1 MKKQIGICT
10 LITMLVLVAVSCTR
24 HPAAEDHPES
34 ATATVTESVTN
45 TATEYI
51 TNTTF
56 ITAVEEATDINW
68 TKEEDGTVRLTP
80 ENLKAIRAVK
90 ELDISNMELT
100 DLSGIEWF
108 TGLEDLGCTGNY
120 LTELDVSKNTKLQ
133 NLYCYKNQLRSLD
146 LSQNTALE
154 ELYCHENQLGL
165 LDLSH
170 NTALIELYCY
180 NNQLRSLDLL
190 QNTALTKLSC
200 YNNQLTELDISHN
213 QELEILN
220 CGYQKTSNGETQE
233 LTLTLTEEQRE
244 KWDRCWADET
254 DEDAKNAYT
263 MLAEGNADR
272 RGQVYPFDEIQLVFP
287 DKFRLE
293 YARELRVNDRH
304 CKYYFTYGVCW
315 VEAGYEESPFFC
327 LVKEEDGKITDKE
340 YFYEVVQN
348 LSELETNVEKNGE
361 PVNPAFFGSY
371 GGSNFYRQLDAY
383 KEKCGFIYILD
394 MDNDGYEEIVSL
406 FFGIYDWDPYLRNP
420 PDVGPGGIY
429 PEAYLEARKESLED
443 KWFKPKIFP
452 YDFVEYKGKTGL
464 RIVFYDEPESP
475 THYHAEFWA
484 YDENTQQYEKL
495 EQIWEL
501 EENTPPDGLIFAEAR
516 ADLFWGS
523 KTDFSK
529 LNGRLTDE
537 DLEDLDKVQ
546 LRIMRNAVYARH
558 GRMFQSED
566 LQTLFNECSWYTK
579 NPEYTDGLLTETD
592 RYNIRLIQKY
602 EDKQA
607 MLTFDYKTIKAVEPE
622 TVAVEEGGIYRA
634 KENIYLRE
642 KEDTSGEIIT
652 TIQTDTLVKVLSLGK
667 EDTIDGIKSNWVQI
681 EVQTGGWDSDGNPI
695 KAGTTG
701 WCFGGN
707 LKIGEYEESELFVS
721 PETANKIG
729 SKVKNIFRICV
740 EEIQRFM
747 ERYFF
752 FVFSIILAVPFIYNT
767 IKLIQ
772 SIKARKKDTQDNVP
786 VPSRILIYI
795 GYFSTL
801 VAISFYI
808 LQTMA
813 LPSGIY
819 VIFETLFNIGLFD
832 SILAYVIAG
841 LVTIAGKI
849 RKKKET
855 SGSLALVITGEVV
868 MIVVI
873 LFFFALNLIFVMEY
887 YYKNAMIAL
896 VVLEVGTMLIT
907 AGVLRPKVNKKE
919 KNPE

>member
-1 MKKQIGICT
+1 MKRKCVCT
-10 LITMLVLVAVSCTR
+10 LFWLLLVFSAIG
-24 HPAAEDHPES
+24 HP
-34 ATATVTESVTN
+34 
-45 TATEYI
+45 
-51 TNTTF
+51 
-56 ITAVEEATDINW
+56 
-68 TKEEDGTVRLTP
+68 
-80 ENLKAIRAVK
+80 
-90 ELDISNMELT
+90 
-100 DLSGIEWF
+100 
-108 TGLEDLGCTGNY
+108 
-120 LTELDVSKNTKLQ
+120 
-133 NLYCYKNQLRSLD
+133 
-146 LSQNTALE
+146 
-154 ELYCHENQLGL
+154 
-165 LDLSH
+165 
-170 NTALIELYCY
+170 
-180 NNQLRSLDLL
+180 
-190 QNTALTKLSC
+190 
-200 YNNQLTELDISHN
+200 
-213 QELEILN
+213 
-220 CGYQKTSNGETQE
+220 
-233 LTLTLTEEQRE
+233 
-244 KWDRCWADET
+244 
-254 DEDAKNAYT
+254 
-263 MLAEGNADR
+263 
-272 RGQVYPFDEIQLVFP
+272 YPFSEIQKLHP
-287 DKFRLE
+287 SDYKLM
-293 YARELRVNDRH
+293 YARELRLNDQHSR
-304 CKYYFTYGVCW
+304 YYLACFMY
-315 VEAGYEESPFFC
+315 
-327 LVKEEDGKITDKE
+327 
-340 YFYEVVQN
+340 
-348 LSELETNVEKNGE
+348 
-361 PVNPAFFGSY
+361 SY
-371 GGSNFYRQLDAY
+371 GGIVRPREEMPHVEIIKEESGQFTKDLFLWEVKECFSDLEVAWEEENGEMRQTVFFNSYEGSHFYQQIDPFNYSSVARL
-383 KEKCGFIYILD
+383 YIRKYIQGEWKTVF
-394 MDNDGYEEIVSL
+394 NEP
-406 FFGIYDWDPYLRNP
+406 FFGMFIWNSNLTDWLDNGPSVVI
-420 PDVGPGGIY
+420 PDSY
-429 PEAYLEARKESLED
+429 WETWEEAKTDEE
-443 KWFKPKIFP
+443 WFTPKVFP

-464 RIVFYDEPESP
+464 RIIFYARDHGRDPKR
-475 THYHAEFWA
+475 YYAQFWA
-484 YDENTQQYEKL
+484 YDEETQQYEL
-495 EQIWEL
+495 VEDIYNEFV
-501 EENTPPDGLIFAEAR
+501 EHTPADGLLFAEAR

-592 RYNIRLIQKY
+592 RYNISLIQKY

-642 KEDTSGEIIT
+642 NEDTSGEIIT

-667 EDTIDGIKSNWVQI
+667 EDAIDGIKSNWVQI

-849 RKKKET
+849 RKKKEAP
-855 SGSLALVITGEVV
+855 GSLALVITGEVA

-907 AGVLRPKVNKKE
+907 AGVLRPKVNKKG

>member
-1 MKKQIGICT
+1 M
-10 LITMLVLVAVSCTR
+10 
-24 HPAAEDHPES
+24 P
-34 ATATVTESVTN
+34 VT
-45 TATEYI
+45 
-51 TNTTF
+51 
-56 ITAVEEATDINW
+56 
-68 TKEEDGTVRLTP
+68 
-80 ENLKAIRAVK
+80 
-90 ELDISNMELT
+90 
-100 DLSGIEWF
+100 
-108 TGLEDLGCTGNY
+108 
-120 LTELDVSKNTKLQ
+120 
-133 NLYCYKNQLRSLD
+133 
-146 LSQNTALE
+146 
-154 ELYCHENQLGL
+154 
-165 LDLSH
+165 
-170 NTALIELYCY
+170 
-180 NNQLRSLDLL
+180 
-190 QNTALTKLSC
+190 
-200 YNNQLTELDISHN
+200 
-213 QELEILN
+213 
-220 CGYQKTSNGETQE
+220 
-233 LTLTLTEEQRE
+233 
-244 KWDRCWADET
+244 
-254 DEDAKNAYT
+254 
-263 MLAEGNADR
+263 
-272 RGQVYPFDEIQLVFP
+272 
-287 DKFRLE
+287 
-293 YARELRVNDRH
+293 
-304 CKYYFTYGVCW
+304 
-315 VEAGYEESPFFC
+315 
-327 LVKEEDGKITDKE
+327 
-340 YFYEVVQN
+340 
-348 LSELETNVEKNGE
+348 
-361 PVNPAFFGSY
+361 
-371 GGSNFYRQLDAY
+371 
-383 KEKCGFIYILD
+383 
-394 MDNDGYEEIVSL
+394 
-406 FFGIYDWDPYLRNP
+406 
-420 PDVGPGGIY
+420 
-429 PEAYLEARKESLED
+429 
-443 KWFKPKIFP
+443 
-452 YDFVEYKGKTGL
+452 
-464 RIVFYDEPESP
+464 
-475 THYHAEFWA
+475 
-484 YDENTQQYEKL
+484 
-495 EQIWEL
+495 
-501 EENTPPDGLIFAEAR
+501 
-516 ADLFWGS
+516 
-523 KTDFSK
+523 
-529 LNGRLTDE
+529 
-537 DLEDLDKVQ
+537 
-546 LRIMRNAVYARH
+546 
-558 GRMFQSED
+558 FQSED

-592 RYNIRLIQKY
+592 RYNISLIQKY

-752 FVFSIILAVPFIYNT
+752 YVFSIILAVPFIYNT

-813 LPSGIY
+813 RPSCIY

-841 LVTIAGKI
+841 LVTIAG
-849 RKKKET
+849 
-855 SGSLALVITGEVV
+855 ITGEVA

-896 VVLEVGTMLIT
+896 VALEVGTMLIT
-907 AGVLRPKVNKKE
+907 AGVLRPKVNKKG
-919 KNPE
+919 KNPERIFLLGIITIPGRYFKRTYTRNNR

>member
-1 MKKQIGICT
+1 MKRKYVCT
-10 LITMLVLVAVSCTR
+10 LFWLLLVF
-24 HPAAEDHPES
+24 S
-34 ATATVTESVTN
+34 A
-45 TATEYI
+45 I
-51 TNTTF
+51 
-56 ITAVEEATDINW
+56 
-68 TKEEDGTVRLTP
+68 
-80 ENLKAIRAVK
+80 
-90 ELDISNMELT
+90 
-100 DLSGIEWF
+100 
-108 TGLEDLGCTGNY
+108 
-120 LTELDVSKNTKLQ
+120 
-133 NLYCYKNQLRSLD
+133 
-146 LSQNTALE
+146 
-154 ELYCHENQLGL
+154 
-165 LDLSH
+165 
-170 NTALIELYCY
+170 
-180 NNQLRSLDLL
+180 
-190 QNTALTKLSC
+190 
-200 YNNQLTELDISHN
+200 
-213 QELEILN
+213 
-220 CGYQKTSNGETQE
+220 
-233 LTLTLTEEQRE
+233 
-244 KWDRCWADET
+244 
-254 DEDAKNAYT
+254 
-263 MLAEGNADR
+263 
-272 RGQVYPFDEIQLVFP
+272 GQPYPFSEIQKLFSRTH
-287 DKFRLE
+287 KLM
-293 YARELRVNDRH
+293 YARELRLNDQHSR
-304 CKYYFTYGVCW
+304 YYLTCFMYTYIRQREEVPD
-315 VEAGYEESPFFC
+315 VMIIKEEAGQFTEVDY
-327 LVKEEDGKITDKE
+327 LWGVKERFSDL
-340 YFYEVVQN
+340 EVAW
-348 LSELETNVEKNGE
+348 EEENGE
-361 PVNPAFFGSY
+361 MRQTVFFNSYEGSH
-371 GGSNFYRQLDAY
+371 FYQQLDAY
-383 KEKCGFIYILD
+383 KQKNCLVFIADID
-394 MDNDGYEEIVSL
+394 ADGNEEILSFGIDPFNYSSVARL
-406 FFGIYDWDPYLRNP
+406 YIRKYIQGEWKTVFNEPFFGIFIWNHNFAESLDNGPSAVYSDAFIKDWEKNK
-420 PDVGPGGIY
+420 
-429 PEAYLEARKESLED
+429 EEARADE
-443 KWFKPKIFP
+443 WFTPKVFP

-464 RIVFYDEPESP
+464 RIIFYDRDNGRDPKR
-475 THYHAEFWA
+475 YYAQFWA
-484 YDENTQQYEKL
+484 YDEETQQYEL
-495 EQIWEL
+495 VEDIYNEFEEL
-501 EENTPPDGLIFAEAR
+501 TPADGLLFAEVR

-592 RYNIRLIQKY
+592 RYNISLIQKY

-642 KEDTSGEIIT
+642 NEDTSGEIIT

-681 EVQTGGWDSDGNPI
+681 EVQTDGWDSDGNPI

-752 FVFSIILAVPFIYNT
+752 YVFSIILAVPFIYNT

-813 LPSGIY
+813 RPSCIY

-849 RKKKET
+849 RKKKEAP
-855 SGSLALVITGEVV
+855 GSLVLVITGEVA

-887 YYKNAMIAL
+887 YYKDAMIAL

-919 KNPE
+919 KIQE

>member
-1 MKKQIGICT
+1 MKRNCVCT
-10 LITMLVLVAVSCTR
+10 LFWLLLVF
-24 HPAAEDHPES
+24 S
-34 ATATVTESVTN
+34 A
-45 TATEYI
+45 I
-51 TNTTF
+51 
-56 ITAVEEATDINW
+56 
-68 TKEEDGTVRLTP
+68 
-80 ENLKAIRAVK
+80 
-90 ELDISNMELT
+90 
-100 DLSGIEWF
+100 
-108 TGLEDLGCTGNY
+108 
-120 LTELDVSKNTKLQ
+120 
-133 NLYCYKNQLRSLD
+133 
-146 LSQNTALE
+146 
-154 ELYCHENQLGL
+154 
-165 LDLSH
+165 
-170 NTALIELYCY
+170 
-180 NNQLRSLDLL
+180 
-190 QNTALTKLSC
+190 
-200 YNNQLTELDISHN
+200 
-213 QELEILN
+213 
-220 CGYQKTSNGETQE
+220 
-233 LTLTLTEEQRE
+233 
-244 KWDRCWADET
+244 
-254 DEDAKNAYT
+254 
-263 MLAEGNADR
+263 
-272 RGQVYPFDEIQLVFP
+272 GQPYPFSEIQKLFSRTH
-287 DKFRLE
+287 KLM
-293 YARELRVNDRH
+293 YARELRLNDQHSR
-304 CKYYFTYGVCW
+304 YYLACFMYTYIRQREEVPD
-315 VEAGYEESPFFC
+315 VMIIKEEAGQFTEVDY
-327 LVKEEDGKITDKE
+327 LGRVKERFSDL
-340 YFYEVVQN
+340 EVAW
-348 LSELETNVEKNGE
+348 EEENGE
-361 PVNPAFFGSY
+361 MRQTVFFNSYEGSH
-371 GGSNFYRQLDAY
+371 FYQQLDAY
-383 KEKCGFIYILD
+383 KQKNCLVFIADID
-394 MDNDGYEEIVSL
+394 ADGNEEILSFGIDSFNYSSVARL
-406 FFGIYDWDPYLRNP
+406 YIRKYIQGEWKTVFNEPFFGIFIWNHNFAESLDNGPSAVYSDAFIKDW
-420 PDVGPGGIY
+420 
-429 PEAYLEARKESLED
+429 EKTEEEARADE
-443 KWFKPKIFP
+443 WFTPKVFP

-642 KEDTSGEIIT
+642 NEDTSGEIIT

-681 EVQTGGWDSDGNPI
+681 EVQTDGWDSDGNPI

-752 FVFSIILAVPFIYNT
+752 YVFSIILAVPFIYNT

-855 SGSLALVITGEVV
+855 SGSLALVITGEVA

-907 AGVLRPKVNKKE
+907 AGVLRPKVNKKG

>member
-1 MKKQIGICT
+1 M
-10 LITMLVLVAVSCTR
+10 
-24 HPAAEDHPES
+24 
-34 ATATVTESVTN
+34 
-45 TATEYI
+45 
-51 TNTTF
+51 
-56 ITAVEEATDINW
+56 
-68 TKEEDGTVRLTP
+68 
-80 ENLKAIRAVK
+80 
-90 ELDISNMELT
+90 
-100 DLSGIEWF
+100 
-108 TGLEDLGCTGNY
+108 
-120 LTELDVSKNTKLQ
+120 
-133 NLYCYKNQLRSLD
+133 
-146 LSQNTALE
+146 
-154 ELYCHENQLGL
+154 
-165 LDLSH
+165 
-170 NTALIELYCY
+170 
-180 NNQLRSLDLL
+180 
-190 QNTALTKLSC
+190 
-200 YNNQLTELDISHN
+200 
-213 QELEILN
+213 
-220 CGYQKTSNGETQE
+220 
-233 LTLTLTEEQRE
+233 
-244 KWDRCWADET
+244 
-254 DEDAKNAYT
+254 
-263 MLAEGNADR
+263 
-272 RGQVYPFDEIQLVFP
+272 
-287 DKFRLE
+287 
-293 YARELRVNDRH
+293 
-304 CKYYFTYGVCW
+304 
-315 VEAGYEESPFFC
+315 
-327 LVKEEDGKITDKE
+327 
-340 YFYEVVQN
+340 
-348 LSELETNVEKNGE
+348 
-361 PVNPAFFGSY
+361 
-371 GGSNFYRQLDAY
+371 
-383 KEKCGFIYILD
+383 
-394 MDNDGYEEIVSL
+394 
-406 FFGIYDWDPYLRNP
+406 
-420 PDVGPGGIY
+420 
-429 PEAYLEARKESLED
+429 
-443 KWFKPKIFP
+443 
-452 YDFVEYKGKTGL
+452 
-464 RIVFYDEPESP
+464 
-475 THYHAEFWA
+475 
-484 YDENTQQYEKL
+484 
-495 EQIWEL
+495 
-501 EENTPPDGLIFAEAR
+501 
-516 ADLFWGS
+516 
-523 KTDFSK
+523 
-529 LNGRLTDE
+529 TDE

-579 NPEYTDGLLTETD
+579 NPEYTDGFLTETD
-592 RYNIRLIQKY
+592 RYNISLIQKY

-752 FVFSIILAVPFIYNT
+752 YVFSIILAVPFIYNTINIILAVPFIYNT

-813 LPSGIY
+813 RPSCIY

-849 RKKKET
+849 RKKKEAP
-855 SGSLALVITGEVV
+855 GSLALVITGEVA
-868 MIVVI
+868 MIIVI
-873 LFFFALNLIFVMEY
+873 LFFS
-887 YYKNAMIAL
+887 
-896 VVLEVGTMLIT
+896 
-907 AGVLRPKVNKKE
+907 
-919 KNPE
+919 

>member
-100 DLSGIEWF
+100 DLSGSEWF

-348 LSELETNVEKNGE
+348 LSELETNAQIFTGSWMPTKKNA
-361 PVNPAFFGSY
+361 V
-371 GGSNFYRQLDAY
+371 L
-383 KEKCGFIYILD
+383 FIY
-394 MDNDGYEEIVSL
+394 
-406 FFGIYDWDPYLRNP
+406 
-420 PDVGPGGIY
+420 
-429 PEAYLEARKESLED
+429 
-443 KWFKPKIFP
+443 
-452 YDFVEYKGKTGL
+452 
-464 RIVFYDEPESP
+464 
-475 THYHAEFWA
+475 
-484 YDENTQQYEKL
+484 
-495 EQIWEL
+495 
-501 EENTPPDGLIFAEAR
+501 
-516 ADLFWGS
+516 
-523 KTDFSK
+523 
-529 LNGRLTDE
+529 
-537 DLEDLDKVQ
+537 
-546 LRIMRNAVYARH
+546 
-558 GRMFQSED
+558 
-566 LQTLFNECSWYTK
+566 
-579 NPEYTDGLLTETD
+579 
-592 RYNIRLIQKY
+592 
-602 EDKQA
+602 
-607 MLTFDYKTIKAVEPE
+607 
-622 TVAVEEGGIYRA
+622 
-634 KENIYLRE
+634 
-642 KEDTSGEIIT
+642 
-652 TIQTDTLVKVLSLGK
+652 
-667 EDTIDGIKSNWVQI
+667 
-681 EVQTGGWDSDGNPI
+681 
-695 KAGTTG
+695 
-701 WCFGGN
+701 
-707 LKIGEYEESELFVS
+707 
-721 PETANKIG
+721 
-729 SKVKNIFRICV
+729 
-740 EEIQRFM
+740 
-747 ERYFF
+747 
-752 FVFSIILAVPFIYNT
+752 
-767 IKLIQ
+767 
-772 SIKARKKDTQDNVP
+772 
-786 VPSRILIYI
+786 
-795 GYFSTL
+795 
-801 VAISFYI
+801 
-808 LQTMA
+808 
-813 LPSGIY
+813 
-819 VIFETLFNIGLFD
+819 
-832 SILAYVIAG
+832 
-841 LVTIAGKI
+841 
-849 RKKKET
+849 
-855 SGSLALVITGEVV
+855 
-868 MIVVI
+868 
-873 LFFFALNLIFVMEY
+873 
-887 YYKNAMIAL
+887 
-896 VVLEVGTMLIT
+896 
-907 AGVLRPKVNKKE
+907 
-919 KNPE
+919 